1 MTHGADVLFNAGGNR
16 LTKNLT
22 EGRPLKL
29 IIQFTFPILL
39 AMLFQQF
46 YNLIDTMIVGKSL
59 GENALAAVG
68 STGALNFM
76 VIGFCSGV
84 CAGFAI
90 PMAHAFGANDQKAL
104 KSYIGSC
111 FWLCLIFSIVLAVG
125 TGLCCKPILKLMNT
139 PAEILNDA
147 YYYIDIIFWGI
158 PATFLY
164 NMLSCMIRSVG
175 DSKTPV
181 IFLALSSGLNIV
193 LDLLLINVVHMGV
206 TGAAIA
212 TVVAQAVSGL
222 LCLIYIAKKFPIL
235 CPTGDQW
242 KINFNCVFSLCGM
255 GIPMGLQYSVTA
267 IGSII
272 LQAAVNSLGTTS
284 VAAVAAATK
293 LTMIF
298 CCPFDALGSS
308 IATYAGQ
315 NVGACRYD
323 RVQKGV
329 SSCMLLGIIYSAL
342 AVVMF
347 YYLGGTLTT
356 LFADPQN
363 IQLIEQSREF
373 LLINALFYV
382 PLTGVN
388 VYRFCIQGIGYSP
401 IAILAGLLEMVAR
414 AAVGFLL
421 VPATGYIAVCFASP
435 AAWIAADC
443 FLVPMYYH
451 LLRKGK
457 HQSHKG

>member
-1 MTHGADVLFNAGGNR
+1 
-16 LTKNLT
+16 
-22 EGRPLKL
+22 
-29 IIQFTFPILL
+29 
-39 AMLFQQF
+39 
-46 YNLIDTMIVGKSL
+46 
-59 GENALAAVG
+59 
-68 STGALNFM
+68 
-76 VIGFCSGV
+76 
-84 CAGFAI
+84 
-90 PMAHAFGANDQKAL
+90 
-104 KSYIGSC
+104 
-111 FWLCLIFSIVLAVG
+111 
-125 TGLCCKPILKLMNT
+125 
-139 PAEILNDA
+139 
-147 YYYIDIIFWGI
+147 
-158 PATFLY
+158 
-164 NMLSCMIRSVG
+164 
-175 DSKTPV
+175 
-181 IFLALSSGLNIV
+181 
-193 LDLLLINVVHMGV
+193 
-206 TGAAIA
+206 
-212 TVVAQAVSGL
+212 
-222 LCLIYIAKKFPIL
+222 
-235 CPTGDQW
+235 
-242 KINFNCVFSLCGM
+242 M

-347 YYLGGTLTT
+347 YYFGGTLTT

>member
-1 MTHGADVLFNAGGNR
+1 MLWATGGNR
-16 LTKNLT
+16 LTRNLT
-22 EGRPLKL
+22 EGKPLKL

-104 KSYIGSC
+104 KSYVGSC
-111 FWLCLIFSIVLAVG
+111 FWLCLIFSIVLSVS

-139 PAEILNDA
+139 PTDILMDA

-181 IFLALSSGLNIV
+181 VFLALSSGLNIV

-206 TGAAIA
+206 AGAAIA

-222 LCLIYIAKKFPIL
+222 LCFIYVAKKFPIL
-235 CPTGDQW
+235 CPTGAQW
-242 KINFNCVFSLCGM
+242 KLNKNCALSLCGM

-315 NVGACRYD
+315 NLGAGRYD
-323 RVQKGV
+323 RVRKGV
-329 SSCMLLGIIYSAL
+329 SSCMFLGVIYSAL

-347 YYLGGTLTT
+347 YYLGGALST

-373 LLINALFYV
+373 LLINALFYI

-401 IAILAGLLEMVAR
+401 IAILAGLLEMIAR
-414 AAVGFLL
+414 ASVGFLL
-421 VPATGYIAVCFASP
+421 VPAVGYIAVCFASP

-451 LLRKGK
+451 LL
-457 HQSHKG
+457 HKGEQRVKKV